1 MEWGGGV
8 GYGEF
13 SKGCNSPEGGPLA
26 SQHCFA
32 LLCSLER
39 GFFLLNPTDYVENGG
54 KRMMVWYSCT
64 CRQVYVGRY
73 SKVQVVSELGTESS
87 PTRSYQGKGK
97 GRL

>member
-1 MEWGGGV
+1 MGTE
-8 GYGEF
+8 
-13 SKGCNSPEGGPLA
+13 NSPKVAILRRGGGPLA

-39 GFFLLNPTDYVENGG
+39 GFFLTLLTMWRLVGRGLWE
-54 KRMMVWYSCT
+54 RMVWYSCT
-64 CRQVYVGRY
+64 STCKVGRY